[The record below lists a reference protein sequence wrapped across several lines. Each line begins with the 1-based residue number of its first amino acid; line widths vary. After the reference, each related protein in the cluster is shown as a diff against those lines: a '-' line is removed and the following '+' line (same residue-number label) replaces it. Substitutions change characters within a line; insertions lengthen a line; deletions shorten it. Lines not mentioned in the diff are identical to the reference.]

1 MNRHLSR
8 IIIMQTLFEHDFRQE
23 AVLDNILERN
33 LNEYK
38 NKADEE
44 FVRNT
49 VRSIVANRDELDQV
63 IAKSAPEWPLD
74 QIASVDK
81 CTLELAIFELNNYK
95 DIPPKVVINEAVEL
109 AKQFGGES
117 SSKFVNGVLGTI
129 FQDLNLDNDNNRT

>member
-8 IIIMQTLFEHDFRQE
+8 IIVMQTLFELDFRQ
-23 AVLDNILERN
+23 DGSIDDILNRN
-33 LNEYK
+33 LAEYK

-44 FVRNT
+44 FVKSS
-49 VRSIVANRDELDQV
+49 VEGVIKNRKELDEK
-63 IAKSAPEWPLD
+63 IRISAPEWPLD

-81 CTLELAIFELNNYK
+81 CTLELAIYELNNYH

-129 FQDLNLDNDNNRT
+129 FQEINPNNDNK

>member
-8 IIIMQTLFEHDFRQE
+8 IIVMQTLFEVDFRPE
-23 AVLDNILERN
+23 ATIDEVLERN
-33 LNEYK
+33 LLEYK
-38 NKADEE
+38 NKADDD

-49 VRSIVANRDELDQV
+49 VKGVLGSVKDLDK
-63 IAKSAPEWPLD
+63 IIKDSAPEWPLD

-81 CTLELAIFELNNYK
+81 CTLELAIYELNNYK

-129 FQDLNLDNDNNRT
+129 FENLGLKS